1 MNMLCH
7 ANCRAMP
14 KESLST
20 FITSPEVHGIGAVG
34 AAKFVE
40 LGIRS
45 LVQLRQAVEKH
56 QVHLDAAQEP
66 CYAET

>member
-1 MNMLCH
+1 MLFH
-7 ANCRAMP
+7 AMP
-14 KESLST
+14 NESLNT
-20 FITSPEVHGIGAVG
+20 FITSSHAEVHGIGAVG

-45 LVQLRQAVEKH
+45 LVQLRQAVEKN

-66 CYAET
+66 LQKHDRLQ